1 MNVREKLLAQ
11 NDLLEKYIF
20 ERETVIKLLNHIL
33 LTRNHGFF
41 IGDPGCIKSM
51 MVDMKRRLIHGSK
64 YFYNNCHCFTRTAEI
79 VGPED
84 INKLKQGIVA
94 FIIDNHMVM
103 CDIAM
108 LDEVFK
114 AHKQLSCILPLINER
129 IFVQNGIITKS
140 PMMTC
145 FMASNELP
153 GDKELTAFYNRV
165 LFKFWVGDITEHE
178 YQIQLLY
185 LDEMPPFPENDPCAV
200 TLDELKQAQ
209 TEVEKVKLPMETA
222 ETIIL
227 LANLAR
233 NEFVK
238 VSDRQI
244 RWLAKPVKAEAWL
257 NGRTEALPEDCE
269 ILKHCLWNDPHK
281 ERDVIFSLVNKTC
294 NQQLDDILTKLD
306 TVIGPKGILADWRA
320 AGPQAN
326 HKETAEQIRLIKSE
340 LESMKPSE
348 KNKSE
353 HARVLKR
360 VQLEHK
366 MILPFAVKQIQNR

>member
-84 INKLKQGIVA
+84 ITKLKQGIVS

-114 AHKQLSCILPLINER
+114 AHKQLSCILPLTNER

-165 LFKFWVGDITEHE
+165 LFKFWVGDITEHQ

-222 ETIIL
+222 ETIIM